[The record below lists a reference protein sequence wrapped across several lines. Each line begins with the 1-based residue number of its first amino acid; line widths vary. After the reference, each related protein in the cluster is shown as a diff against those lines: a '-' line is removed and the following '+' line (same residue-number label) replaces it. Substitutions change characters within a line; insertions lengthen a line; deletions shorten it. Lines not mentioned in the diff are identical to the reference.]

1 MHKYR
6 CPSCGSR
13 LEVKR
18 TYDGR
23 ALFYC
28 TKCDLKHILDTR
40 SRSEDEDYLQM
51 LLAYDAG
58 KIDVRKPLEELLEE
72 EGFVRKR
79 EEIQRIISE
88 VEGKGYSIPSVVY
101 DALRSKQD
109 YVVAYNVIEEAKPKL
124 GNAVSSLNL
133 PQPLVKTLGMMGLEH
148 LYSFQEE
155 AITHILEGEDVVI
168 VAPTGSGKT
177 EAFTLPVLTML
188 STNSSGFGGLRLERP
203 KIKALFIY
211 PTKALARDQLH
222 KIRMLAE
229 SVGVDVD
236 VFDGDT
242 PRRDRE
248 RILLEPPHI
257 VLTNFDTLHH
267 HLLHRTAFSRL
278 LHTVKILVVD
288 EVHVYKGTFGS
299 NVHFIVKR
307 LERLAGKLQIIAA
320 SATIANPAE
329 FCKTLFGRRFR
340 VIQEKEGKHGILH
353 FIVLFPTLRSHRAL
367 VVDTI
372 KRLFKGGYK
381 PLIFSSSHLGAEL
394 NAYYAK
400 REGVDIAVHRA
411 GLPDEWRRKV
421 EEGFRKGTIKVVSAT
436 PTLELGLD
444 IGSVDAV
451 VSDLVPVNRLIQR
464 AGRAG
469 RRGQEALIFLL
480 LRDNDPISQY
490 YRNHPEEYFKNV
502 EQAYADPYNPIVAE
516 KQILAAALDNPINRG
531 EFQEYKQ
538 ILDNLTSKGLLR
550 RFKDLLKPDTATT
563 RRILATY
570 NIRGSGENVTILFN
584 GRRIG
589 ERSLPQALDELHPE
603 AVYLHAGVR
612 YRSRVLKIEG
622 ARSYAE
628 LETLP
633 PDYPFFT
640 RPLKEE
646 WPRILSEIESRRVYG
661 MEVRRVELEIEK
673 KVIGYVN
680 VDINNP
686 TAKGKPTLLLQ
697 PVTYKFNTKG
707 IVFQAPIP
715 VQTLQRYA
723 EQKEYALMSSYHAT
737 EHLMIEATNPI
748 TGGAA
753 DEMGGISLGATGFI
767 YIYDGA
773 VGGNGATKALFDR
786 FEEAHTS
793 ALEIAEGCRC
803 ESETGCP
810 RCTYSYRCGNNN
822 EFLLKRGAIEVLKKI
837 KEGATITIRIEE
849 GLTDKPIV

>member
-1 MHKYR
+1 MQKYR

-23 ALFYC
+23 AIFYC
-28 TKCDLKHILDTR
+28 TRCELKHILGSR
-40 SRSEDEDYLQM
+40 SRSQDEEYLQM
-51 LLAYDAG
+51 LLAYDTE
-58 KIDVRKPLEELLEE
+58 KIDVRKPLEDLLEE
-72 EGFVRKR
+72 EGFIRKR
-79 EEIQRIISE
+79 EEIRRIISE
-88 VEGKGYSIPSVVY
+88 VEKKGYSIPAVVY
-101 DALRSKQD
+101 DALTSKQD

-124 GNAVSSLNL
+124 GSAPSSINL
-133 PQPLVKTLGMMGLEH
+133 PQPLVKTLELMGIER
-148 LYSFQEE
+148 LYSFQED
-155 AITHILEGEDVVI
+155 AITHILDGEDVVI

-177 EAFTLPVLTML
+177 EAFTLPVLAML
-188 STNSSGFGGLRLERP
+188 STYSSEFGGLRVEQP

-211 PTKALARDQLH
+211 PTKALARDQLY
-222 KIRMLAE
+222 KIRMLAD
-229 SVGVDVD
+229 SVGVCVD

-257 VLTNFDTLHH
+257 VLTNFDTIHH

-307 LERLAGKLQIIAA
+307 LERLTGRLQIIAA
-320 SATIANPAE
+320 SATVANPEE

-340 VIQEKEGKHGILH
+340 VIQEEEGKHGILH
-353 FIVLFPTLRSHRAL
+353 FTILFPTLRSHRAL

-372 KRLFKGGYK
+372 KRLFRAGYK

-411 GLPDEWRRKV
+411 GLPEGWRRKV
-421 EEGFRKGTIKVVSAT
+421 EEGFRKGTIKAISAT

-480 LRDNDPISQY
+480 LRDNDTISQY
-490 YRNHPEEYFKNV
+490 YRNNPEEYFKNI
-502 EQAYADPYNPIVAE
+502 EQAYADPYNQTVAE
-516 KQILAAALDNPINRG
+516 KQILAAALDKPINRA

-538 ILDNLTSKGLLR
+538 IIDDLASKGLLR
-550 RFKDLLKPDTATT
+550 KFKDLLKPDNAVA
-563 RRILATY
+563 RRILAAY

-612 YRSRVLKIEG
+612 YRSKVLKIDD

-633 PDYPFFT
+633 SNYPFFT

-646 WPRILSEIESRRVYG
+646 WPRVLSEIESRRVYG
-661 MEVRRVELEIEK
+661 IEVKRVELEIEK

-680 VDINNP
+680 VDIDNP
-686 TAKGKPTLLLQ
+686 TAKGKPTLLSQ
-697 PVTYKFNTKG
+697 PVTYRL
-707 IVFQAPIP
+707 A
-715 VQTLQRYA
+715 
-723 EQKEYALMSSYHAT
+723 QKA
-737 EHLMIEATNPI
+737 
-748 TGGAA
+748 
-753 DEMGGISLGATGFI
+753 
-767 YIYDGA
+767 
-773 VGGNGATKALFDR
+773 
-786 FEEAHTS
+786 
-793 ALEIAEGCRC
+793 
-803 ESETGCP
+803 
-810 RCTYSYRCGNNN
+810 
-822 EFLLKRGAIEVLKKI
+822 
-837 KEGATITIRIEE
+837 
-849 GLTDKPIV
+849 